1 MDCTSLPAATLTGHE
16 RPIVEAYVVV
26 LDYES
31 RLALCVEDGAFL
43 HPPERRARS
52 AEAGER

>member
-1 MDCTSLPAATLTGHE
+1 MDCPSLPAATLTGHE
-16 RPIVEAYVVV
+16 RRIAEAYVVV

-31 RLALCVEDGAFL
+31 RLPLGVEDGALL
-43 HPPERRARS
+43 HLRERRARS

>member
-1 MDCTSLPAATLTGHE
+1 MDCPSLPAATLTGHY
-16 RPIVEAYVVV
+16 RRIAEADVVV

-31 RLALCVEDGAFL
+31 GLALGVEDGVLL
-43 HPPERRARS
+43 HPSEHRTRC